1 MTRSVSPHTVPAGS
15 VVSIP
20 ESELRFVFSR
30 SSGPGGQNVNKVS
43 TRVTVLLDLAATTCL
58 SEWQKQR
65 VQTRL
70 HTRVSSDG
78 TLSVSSSKYRTQLE
92 NRRAAVEKLS
102 DLITESLKVRKPRR
116 ATKPTQGSKKR
127 RLSEKRQVGEKK
139 AHRQMKNA
147 AE

>member
-1 MTRSVSPHTVPAGS
+1 MTRSVSPHTVPVVS
-15 VVSIP
+15 VISIP

-58 SEWQKQR
+58 SDWQKQR
-65 VQTRL
+65 IRSRL

-78 TLSVSSSKYRTQLE
+78 TLLVSSSKYRTQLE

-102 DLITESLKVRKPRR
+102 DLITEALKVRKPRR

-127 RLSEKRQVGEKK
+127 RLSEKRQVAEKK

-147 AE
+147 AD